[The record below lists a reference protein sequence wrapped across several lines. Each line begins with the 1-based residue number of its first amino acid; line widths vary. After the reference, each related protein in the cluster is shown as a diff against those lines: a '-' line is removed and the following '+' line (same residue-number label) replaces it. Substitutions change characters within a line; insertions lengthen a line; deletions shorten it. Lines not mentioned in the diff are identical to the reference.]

1 MEELRRLRGSVST
14 MAGIQHCLP
23 NDRAQDATWRVSEK
37 GPLQT
42 HSPAGSDP
50 GSSMAVRK

>member
-14 MAGIQHCLP
+14 MAGIQRCVP